1 MVMREEE
8 LSSVTMKVAGQG
20 IRSIP
25 AVRRMA
31 RVAVISPASYP
42 QPERLTRGVDALGR
56 MGFLPTVGRQ
66 ALAKAHHYFAGTT
79 QARLD
84 DLHGAFLDPAVEA
97 IFCSRGGYGCNYL
110 LKGLDLGLVREHPK
124 PLIAYSDMTCMQTW
138 LLDQAGLVS
147 FHGPMVAADFSAPD
161 GVDEASLLAAL
172 RGDRWFVGEASGLRT
187 LIPGKATGTLY
198 GGCITLLA
206 ASLGTPH
213 APRTEGKLLFLE
225 DRDVKPYQLDRLL
238 RQMILAGK
246 FEGVRGII
254 FGEMLDC
261 VAPGQKPELL
271 DEVILRVL
279 DWFQGPIAIGL
290 RSGHVSRRNV
300 TLAFG
305 IAAELHLGRAPV
317 LSFLERANEK

>member
-1 MVMREEE
+1 
-8 LSSVTMKVAGQG
+8 MKSE
-20 IRSIP
+20 IRNLTIP
-25 AVRRMA
+25 AVHRTA

-56 MGFLPTVGRQ
+56 FGYGPTVGRQ

-84 DLHGAFLDPAVEA
+84 DLHAAFLDPAVEA

-147 FHGPMVAADFSAPD
+147 FHGPMVAADFSLPE
-161 GVDEASLLAAL
+161 GIDEPSLQAAL
-172 RGDRWFVGEASGLRT
+172 GGDRWFVGAGAGLRT
-187 LIPGKATGTLY
+187 LKPGKASGTLY

-206 ASLGTPH
+206 ASLGTPY

-246 FEGVRGII
+246 FEGVSGVV

-271 DEVILRVL
+271 DEVVLRVL

-305 IAAELHLGRAPV
+305 ITAELHLERAPV
-317 LSFLERANEK
+317 LSFLERATEK

>member
-1 MVMREEE
+1 M
-8 LSSVTMKVAGQG
+8 
-20 IRSIP
+20 
-25 AVRRMA
+25 
-31 RVAVISPASYP
+31 
-42 QPERLTRGVDALGR
+42 
-56 MGFLPTVGRQ
+56 
-66 ALAKAHHYFAGTT
+66 
-79 QARLD
+79 
-84 DLHGAFLDPAVEA
+84 
-97 IFCSRGGYGCNYL
+97 
-110 LKGLDLGLVREHPK
+110 
-124 PLIAYSDMTCMQTW
+124 
-138 LLDQAGLVS
+138 
-147 FHGPMVAADFSAPD
+147 
-161 GVDEASLLAAL
+161 
-172 RGDRWFVGEASGLRT
+172 GEASGLRT
-187 LIPGKATGTLY
+187 LQPGKATGILY

-206 ASLGTPH
+206 ASLGTPY

-246 FEGVRGII
+246 FEGVSGII

-305 IAAELHLGRAPV
+305 IEAELHLERAPV
-317 LSFLERANEK
+317 LSFLERATEK

>member
-1 MVMREEE
+1 MRR
-8 LSSVTMKVAGQG
+8 T
-20 IRSIP
+20 
-25 AVRRMA
+25 A

-56 MGFLPTVGRQ
+56 FGFVPTVGRQ

-84 DLHGAFLDPAVEA
+84 DLHAAFLDPAVEA

-147 FHGPMVAADFSAPD
+147 FHGPMVAADFSLPE
-161 GVDEASLLAAL
+161 GVDEPSLQAAL
-172 RGDRWFVGEASGLRT
+172 SGERWFVGAGAGLRT
-187 LIPGKATGTLY
+187 LKPGKASGTLY

-206 ASLGTPH
+206 AGLGTPY
-213 APRTEGKLLFLE
+213 AARTEGKLLFLE

-246 FEGVRGII
+246 FEGVSGIV

-271 DEVILRVL
+271 DEVILRVF

-290 RSGHVSRRNV
+290 RSGHVSRHNV
-300 TLAFG
+300 TLVFG
-305 IAAELHLGRAPV
+305 ITAELHLERAPV
-317 LSFLERANEK
+317 LSFLERATEK

>member
-1 MVMREEE
+1 
-8 LSSVTMKVAGQG
+8 MKPE
-20 IRSIP
+20 IRSLSIP
-25 AVRRMA
+25 AVRRTA

-56 MGFLPTVGRQ
+56 FGFVPTVGRQ

-84 DLHGAFLDPAVEA
+84 DLHAAFLDPAVEA

-147 FHGPMVAADFSAPD
+147 FHGPMVAADFSLPE
-161 GVDEASLLAAL
+161 GIDEPSLQAAL
-172 RGDRWFVGEASGLRT
+172 SGDRWFVGAGAGLRT
-187 LIPGKATGTLY
+187 LKPGKASGTLY

-206 ASLGTPH
+206 ASLGTPY

-246 FEGVRGII
+246 FEGVSGVV

-271 DEVILRVL
+271 DEVILRVF
-279 DWFQGPIAIGL
+279 DWFHGPIATGL

-305 IAAELHLGRAPV
+305 ITAELHLERAPV
-317 LSFLERANEK
+317 LSFLERATEK

>member
-1 MVMREEE
+1 MVKSE
-8 LSSVTMKVAGQG
+8 
-20 IRSIP
+20 IRNLTIP
-25 AVRRMA
+25 AVHRTA

-56 MGFLPTVGRQ
+56 FGYGPTVGRQ
-66 ALAKAHHYFAGTT
+66 ALSKAHHYFAGTT

-84 DLHGAFLDPAVEA
+84 DLHAAFLDPAVEA

-138 LLDQAGLVS
+138 LLDQTGLVS
-147 FHGPMVAADFSAPD
+147 FHGPMVAADFSLPE
-161 GVDEASLLAAL
+161 GVDEPSLQAAL
-172 RGDRWFVGEASGLRT
+172 GGDRWFVGAGAGLRT
-187 LIPGKATGTLY
+187 LKPGKASGTLY

-206 ASLGTPH
+206 ASLGTPY

-246 FEGVRGII
+246 FEGVSGVV

-305 IAAELHLGRAPV
+305 ITAELHLERAPV
-317 LSFLERANEK
+317 LSFLERATEK

>member
-1 MVMREEE
+1 MVKPE
-8 LSSVTMKVAGQG
+8 
-20 IRSIP
+20 IRNLCIP
-25 AVRRMA
+25 AVRRTA

-42 QPERLTRGVDALGR
+42 QPERLTRGIDALGR
-56 MGFLPTVGRQ
+56 FGFVPTMGRQ
-66 ALAKAHHYFAGTT
+66 ALAKAHHYFAGST

-84 DLHGAFLDPAVEA
+84 DLHAAFLDPAVEA

-138 LLDQAGLVS
+138 LLDQIGLVS
-147 FHGPMVAADFSAPD
+147 FHGPMVAADFSLPD
-161 GVDEASLLAAL
+161 GADEDSLEAAL
-172 RGDRWFVGEASGLRT
+172 TGDRWFLGPAAGLRT
-187 LIPGKATGTLY
+187 LKPGMASGTLY

-206 ASLGTPH
+206 ASLGTPYE
-213 APRTEGKLLFLE
+213 PRTEGKLLFLE

-246 FEGVRGII
+246 FEGVSGIV

-305 IAAELHLGRAPV
+305 VAAELHLQGTPV
-317 LSFLERANEK
+317 LNFLERATEK

>member
-1 MVMREEE
+1 MRR
-8 LSSVTMKVAGQG
+8 TAK
-20 IRSIP
+20 
-25 AVRRMA
+25 
-31 RVAVISPASYP
+31 VAVISPASYP

-56 MGFLPTVGRQ
+56 FGYVPTVGRQ

-84 DLHGAFLDPAVEA
+84 DLHAAFLDPAVEA

-147 FHGPMVAADFSAPD
+147 FHGPMVAADFSLPE
-161 GVDEASLLAAL
+161 GIDEPSLQAAL
-172 RGDRWFVGEASGLRT
+172 SGERWFVGAGAGLRT
-187 LIPGKATGTLY
+187 LKPGKASGTLY

-206 ASLGTPH
+206 ASLGTPY

-246 FEGVRGII
+246 FEGVSGIV

-305 IAAELHLGRAPV
+305 ITAELHLERAPV
-317 LSFLERANEK
+317 LSFLERATEK